1 MRISVCLTSFS
12 IFDGIHWLFPLQNGG
27 LGAGCGGEMFPSSGG
42 RTDPGRG
49 FRPRAGVML
58 PPGQHSLSLLLHA
71 LLSWCHLQG
80 QDVQPRRANKMDFQH
95 SVSSSELLSLLWQ
108 LGALEWEL
116 LVLSPSL
123 SSSVVVYL
131 LRADH
136 KPCRASPGKKQLRT
150 VIFMEIV
157 KQ

>member
-1 MRISVCLTSFS
+1 
-12 IFDGIHWLFPLQNGG
+12 
-27 LGAGCGGEMFPSSGG
+27 
-42 RTDPGRG
+42 
-49 FRPRAGVML
+49 
-58 PPGQHSLSLLLHA
+58 
-71 LLSWCHLQG
+71 
-80 QDVQPRRANKMDFQH
+80 MDLQH
-95 SVSSSELLSLLWQ
+95 SVSSSELLSLLQQ

-123 SSSVVVYL
+123 SIPSSSVIVYL